1 MKSTH
6 WTFLYVPEDDGG
18 IRTVRVSKRGVL
30 WAGGALGALVVMVAL
45 LAISFAHQG
54 VVLHDE
60 GQRIR
65 EIQALR
71 AKITQLEDKT
81 AAYESQMQ
89 ENFEL
94 LERANLLAGLGGLD
108 ETVIQM
114 GVGGPE
120 PSPDPLAQ
128 SLAPLSR
135 DRLFKVED
143 QLDKLLRQAHFQ
155 QESYTQILQVLKEN
169 QTARDCTP
177 SIRPIHGG
185 YLSSRFGRRIDPF
198 TGKPAFHR
206 GVDFSAPTGTPVYA
220 TADGIVLR
228 ASRRGRMGKMVEIDH
243 GNGLTTRYGHLN
255 GYTVRRGQKVRRGDL
270 IGYVGNT
277 GRSTGPHVHYEV
289 VQNGQAQNPFLFILR
304 D

>member
-6 WTFLYVPEDDGG
+6 WTFLYVPEDEGG
-18 IRTVRVSKRGVL
+18 IRTLRVSRRAVL
-30 WAGGALGALVVMVAL
+30 WLGGSLAALAVMVVLLVV
-45 LAISFAHQG
+45 SYAHQG
-54 VVLHDE
+54 IVLHDE
-60 GQRIR
+60 GQRLR

-71 AKITQLEDKT
+71 AKITELEDKT
-81 AAYESQMQ
+81 VAYQAQMQ

-120 PSPDPLAQ
+120 PQPDPLAAN
-128 SLAPLSR
+128 LAPLSR
-135 DRLFKVED
+135 ERLFAVED
-143 QLDKLLRQAHFQ
+143 QLDKLLRQARFQ
-155 QESYTQILQVLKEN
+155 RESYSQVLKVLQEN
-169 QTARDCTP
+169 QIARDCTP

-185 YLSSRFGRRIDPF
+185 YLSSRYGRRIDPF

-206 GVDFSAPTGTPVYA
+206 GVDFSAPVGTPVYA

-243 GNGLTTRYGHLN
+243 GNGVHTRYGHLN
-255 GYTVRRGQKVRRGDL
+255 GYTVRRGQKIRRGDL

-289 VQNGQAQNPFLFILR
+289 VQNGRSQNPFLFILR